1 MSRVNFGG
9 EYDWLKIS
17 EKHPNGVI
25 MQQPD
30 KHFGAI
36 RVWIRENHVEYS
48 DDTESRIGLCYTRK
62 VLLDNYVVIV

>member
-1 MSRVNFGG
+1 
-9 EYDWLKIS
+9 
-17 EKHPNGVI
+17 